1 MELLA
6 VAHLAQDVKEELME
20 ERDSAAVDA
29 AQTVEAYWDIT
40 DIVKRMPE
48 SEVRR
53 QLVAVLEAAFG
64 TMMIGAP
71 DA

>member
-1 MELLA
+1 
-6 VAHLAQDVKEELME
+6 ME

-48 SEVRR
+48 SQVRR

-64 TMMIGAP
+64 TIMIGAP